1 MVNKADSACLIE
13 NNAIPCIIRNKVN
26 NCANN
31 GTRVLSAIMF
41 SAVTLRLALNAR
53 VSWIKMT

>member
-13 NNAIPCIIRNKVN
+13 NNAIQCIIRNKVN

-31 GTRVLSAIMF
+31 GAPVSIRNNVQRCYIK
-41 SAVTLRLALNAR
+41 AR
-53 VSWIKMT
+53 A